1 MSPSLPLGSTSIK
14 ATMIAVRSSEQ
25 RRALGDFVR
34 AQRER
39 TAPESLGLPPGSRR
53 RTPGLRREEL
63 AQLCGLSTTWFTWI
77 EQGRDVSVS
86 PSALARLA
94 SSLRLGRAERA
105 YLFDIA
111 GKRDPDQ
118 AADDANAS
126 IAPAV
131 LACVETIRSPAY
143 ILDRTWTA
151 RSWNAKARHLFA
163 GWLDAPGEHR
173 YNLLRF
179 IFLTPSART
188 LICDWEPRARRVA
201 AEFRAALQRPF
212 QRSHTA
218 RAHRGTARR
227 QPRIRTVL
235 GTARRPGAR
244 RRRTHVQPF
253 ARRLCPLRAGD
264 VRPRQP
270 VRCEIDAAGRAGK
283 NSARRH
289 RLVAAVVVE
298 AALRLA
304 AEPAGLDVFHQQRAR
319 AVFRVG
325 QAFV

>member
-1 MSPSLPLGSTSIK
+1 
-14 ATMIAVRSSEQ
+14 MIAVRSSEQ

-94 SSLRLGRAERA
+94 GSLRLGRAERA

-118 AADDANAS
+118 AADDANAL

-188 LICDWEPRARRVA
+188 LICDWEARARRVA
-201 AEFRAALQRPF
+201 AEFRAAY
-212 QRSHTA
+212 S
-218 RAHRGTARR
+218 AHFNDPILHALIAELREGSREFA
-227 QPRIRTVL
+227 QFWEQHGVL
-235 GTARRPGAR
+235 GREGGE
-244 RRRTHVQPF
+244 RTFNHPRDGFVRYEQVTF
-253 ARRLCPLRAGD
+253 DLASQSD
-264 VRPRQP
+264 V
-270 VRCEIDAAGRAGK
+270 K
-283 NSARRH
+283 LTL
-289 RLVAAVVVE
+289 LVAPE
-298 AALRLA
+298 KI
-304 AEPAGLDVFHQQRAR
+304 Q
-319 AVFRVG
+319 RVG
-325 QAFV
+325 TGLSPR

>member
-1 MSPSLPLGSTSIK
+1 
-14 ATMIAVRSSEQ
+14 MIAVRSSEQ

-188 LICDWEPRARRVA
+188 LICDWEARARRVA
-201 AEFRAALQRPF
+201 AEFRAAY
-212 QRSHTA
+212 S
-218 RAHRGTARR
+218 AHFNDPILHALIAELREGSREFA
-227 QPRIRTVL
+227 QFWEQHGVL
-235 GTARRPGAR
+235 GREGGE
-244 RRRTHVQPF
+244 RTFNHPRDGFVRYEQVTF
-253 ARRLCPLRAGD
+253 DLASQSD
-264 VRPRQP
+264 V
-270 VRCEIDAAGRAGK
+270 K
-283 NSARRH
+283 LTL
-289 RLVAAVVVE
+289 LVAPE
-298 AALRLA
+298 KI
-304 AEPAGLDVFHQQRAR
+304 Q
-319 AVFRVG
+319 RVG
-325 QAFV
+325 TGLSPR

>member
-1 MSPSLPLGSTSIK
+1 M
-14 ATMIAVRSSEQ
+14 MAVRSSEQ

-118 AADDANAS
+118 AADDANAL

-188 LICDWEPRARRVA
+188 LICDWEARARRVA
-201 AEFRAALQRPF
+201 AEFRAAY
-212 QRSHTA
+212 S
-218 RAHRGTARR
+218 AHFNDPILHALIAELREGSREFA
-227 QPRIRTVL
+227 QFWEQHGVL
-235 GTARRPGAR
+235 GREGGE
-244 RRRTHVQPF
+244 RTFNHPRDGFVRYEQVTF
-253 ARRLCPLRAGD
+253 DLASQSD
-264 VRPRQP
+264 V
-270 VRCEIDAAGRAGK
+270 K
-283 NSARRH
+283 LTL
-289 RLVAAVVVE
+289 LVAPE
-298 AALRLA
+298 KI
-304 AEPAGLDVFHQQRAR
+304 Q
-319 AVFRVG
+319 RVG
-325 QAFV
+325 TGLSPR

>member
-1 MSPSLPLGSTSIK
+1 
-14 ATMIAVRSSEQ
+14 MIAVRSSEQ

-39 TAPESLGLPPGSRR
+39 TAPELLGLPPGSRR

-118 AADDANAS
+118 AADDANAL

-188 LICDWEPRARRVA
+188 LICDWEARARRVA
-201 AEFRAALQRPF
+201 AEFRAAY
-212 QRSHTA
+212 S
-218 RAHRGTARR
+218 AHFNDPILHALIAELREGSREFA
-227 QPRIRTVL
+227 QFWEQHGVL
-235 GTARRPGAR
+235 GREGGE
-244 RRRTHVQPF
+244 RTFNHPRDGFVRYEQVTF
-253 ARRLCPLRAGD
+253 DLASQSD
-264 VRPRQP
+264 V
-270 VRCEIDAAGRAGK
+270 K
-283 NSARRH
+283 LTL
-289 RLVAAVVVE
+289 LVAPE
-298 AALRLA
+298 KI
-304 AEPAGLDVFHQQRAR
+304 Q
-319 AVFRVG
+319 RVG
-325 QAFV
+325 TGLSPR

>member
-1 MSPSLPLGSTSIK
+1 
-14 ATMIAVRSSEQ
+14 MIAVRSSEQ

-39 TAPESLGLPPGSRR
+39 TAPELLGLSPGSRR

-118 AADDANAS
+118 AADDADAL

-188 LICDWEPRARRVA
+188 LICDWEARARRVA
-201 AEFRAALQRPF
+201 AEFRAAY
-212 QRSHTA
+212 S
-218 RAHRGTARR
+218 AHFNDPILHALIAELREGSREFA
-227 QPRIRTVL
+227 QFWEQHGVL
-235 GTARRPGAR
+235 GREGGE
-244 RRRTHVQPF
+244 RTFNHPRDGFVRYEQVTF
-253 ARRLCPLRAGD
+253 DLASQSD
-264 VRPRQP
+264 V
-270 VRCEIDAAGRAGK
+270 K
-283 NSARRH
+283 LTL
-289 RLVAAVVVE
+289 LVAPE
-298 AALRLA
+298 KI
-304 AEPAGLDVFHQQRAR
+304 Q
-319 AVFRVG
+319 RVG
-325 QAFV
+325 TGLSPR

>member
-1 MSPSLPLGSTSIK
+1 
-14 ATMIAVRSSEQ
+14 MIAVRSSEQ

-39 TAPESLGLPPGSRR
+39 TAPESLGLSAGSRR

-94 SSLRLGRAERA
+94 GSLRLGRAERA

-111 GKRDPDQ
+111 GKRDPDV
-118 AADDANAS
+118 AADDADAL

-188 LICDWEPRARRVA
+188 LICDWEARARRVA
-201 AEFRAALQRPF
+201 AEFRAAY
-212 QRSHTA
+212 S
-218 RAHRGTARR
+218 AHFNDPILHALIAELREGSREFA
-227 QPRIRTVL
+227 QFWEQHGVL
-235 GTARRPGAR
+235 GREGGE
-244 RRRTHVQPF
+244 RTFNHPRDGFVRYEQVTF
-253 ARRLCPLRAGD
+253 DLASQSD
-264 VRPRQP
+264 V
-270 VRCEIDAAGRAGK
+270 K
-283 NSARRH
+283 LTL
-289 RLVAAVVVE
+289 LVAPEKV
-298 AALRLA
+298 
-304 AEPAGLDVFHQQRAR
+304 Q
-319 AVFRVG
+319 RVG
-325 QAFV
+325 TGLSPR